1 MKIMHIV
8 YGVTLVSYS
17 ILVGSFHIYG
27 VKVPR
32 ELLT

>member
-1 MKIMHIV
+1 MKIMLIV
-8 YGVTLVSYS
+8 YGVTLVSFI

-27 VKVPR
+27 VKIPR